1 MIRNKVVLI
10 LKSEKNFFAYFLD
23 EQKVLQLAEA
33 VEKPNVYTASRDSDT
48 LYNGVAFRR
57 IEVPVSYANVEQHTS
72 GIMKPKIDQSRV
84 VEEEVVIS
92 PTRFG
97 EISLVEQPQRQL
109 RKASDHL
116 EEVTGVGFAQSPP
129 LSENAVAQ
137 MKEPV
142 AVDAA
147 APPVIDDLS
156 GIDGRSV
163 ITHMPDSLGSSVG
176 SSEQSDDTIICRPE
190 ADDTDAVIRGAH

>member
-1 MIRNKVVLI
+1 MIRCIRPWLI
-10 LKSEKNFFAYFLD
+10 AIMRERSSERKHATQHPIALLRSHCLH

-48 LYNGVAFRR
+48 MYNGVAF
-57 IEVPVSYANVEQHTS
+57 Q
-72 GIMKPKIDQSRV
+72 PKIDQSRV

-129 LSENAVAQ
+129 LSEIAVAQ

-147 APPVIDDLS
+147 TPPVIDDLS